1 MFIYY
6 YCISYLI
13 LNKTDTMLMERGE
26 VFLAEVVS
34 SSRVTI
40 PKPVRRKL
48 KIVEGDEVYVRIWK
62 EDKVSEVGTK
72 DRFIRR

>member
-1 MFIYY
+1 
-6 YCISYLI
+6 
-13 LNKTDTMLMERGE
+13 MLTGGE
-26 VFLAEVVS
+26 EYGETFLAEVVS

-72 DRFIRR
+72 ERFTRR

>member
-1 MFIYY
+1 MHGGEEI
-6 YCISYLI
+6 
-13 LNKTDTMLMERGE
+13 GE

-40 PKPVRRKL
+40 PKPVRKKL
-48 KIVEGDEVYVRIWK
+48 AIFEGDIVHVRIWK
-62 EDKVSEVGTK
+62 EDKVAEVATK

>member
-1 MFIYY
+1 MPAGGEE
-6 YCISYLI
+6 
-13 LNKTDTMLMERGE
+13 TGE

-62 EDKVSEVGTK
+62 EEKVSEVGTK
-72 DRFIRR
+72 ERFTRR